1 MTTSKLA
8 QNLSAIQAE
17 LQGSQAQ
24 LLVVSK
30 TRSID
35 EIRSLYQAGQR
46 HFGENKVQELL
57 EKDVALSD
65 LPELKWH
72 LIGHLQSNK
81 VNKLKTITRL
91 VAVHSVDSLSLL
103 EKLTQTLAP
112 SVGYFLQVN
121 TSGEDEKSGFE
132 TIEEIKLALHFL
144 KTHKLEAQGLMTM
157 GTIRT
162 EDVEGEARRCF
173 KKLTEIRHL
182 LQALQSQPLQLSMGM
197 SGDYLIARDMGS
209 DWVRVGS
216 KIFTV

>member
-8 QNLSAIQAE
+8 HNLATIQAE
-17 LQGSQAQ
+17 LKGSQAQ

-30 TRSID
+30 TRSAD
-35 EIRSLYQAGQR
+35 EIRALYQAGQR

-57 EKDVALSD
+57 EKDSALAD
-65 LPELKWH
+65 LVDLKWH

-81 VNKLKTITRL
+81 VNKLKSISRL
-91 VAVHSVDSLSLL
+91 LAVHSVDSLSLL
-103 EKLTQTLAP
+103 EKLIQTLP
-112 SVGYFLQVN
+112 KSVGYFLQVN

-132 TIEEIKLALHFL
+132 STQQIQEAMAYL
-144 KTHKLEAQGLMTM
+144 KRQNLQAQGLMTM

-162 EDVEGEARRCF
+162 EDVAGEARRCF
-173 KKLTEIRHL
+173 KNLIEIRDS
-182 LQALQSQPLQLSMGM
+182 LQLQQESRLQLSMGM

-216 KIFTV
+216 KIFA